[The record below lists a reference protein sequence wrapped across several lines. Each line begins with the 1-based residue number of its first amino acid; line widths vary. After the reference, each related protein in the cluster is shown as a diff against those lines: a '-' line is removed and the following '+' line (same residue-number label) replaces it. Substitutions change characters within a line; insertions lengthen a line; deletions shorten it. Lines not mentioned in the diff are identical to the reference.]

1 MSEFQKK
8 KLVPMRIPR
17 ITAVIKAPLAPSSTL
32 KRILGGTAGA
42 ALRRFAFIKNE
53 HPEAN
58 GPAVTPG
65 RAHCLTS

>member
-32 KRILGGTAGA
+32 KRILGGDGRSRSP
-42 ALRRFAFIKNE
+42 ALCFYKER
-53 HPEAN
+53 
-58 GPAVTPG
+58 
-65 RAHCLTS
+65 TS

>member
-32 KRILGGTAGA
+32 KRILGGGRQEPLSGA
-42 ALRRFAFIKNE
+42 L
-53 HPEAN
+53 
-58 GPAVTPG
+58 
-65 RAHCLTS
+65 LL